1 MWADRQAG
9 SRDGKTLN
17 GEMGK
22 PARRQPDDGVM
33 GRGGGAAGLIDRLEE
48 KDGRTGGQIDSCE
61 GRQVLIQ

>member
-1 MWADRQAG
+1 MGRQTG
-9 SRDGKTLN
+9 RQQRWEDIN

-48 KDGRTGGQIDSCE
+48 KDGRA
-61 GRQVLIQ
+61 GR

>member
-1 MWADRQAG
+1 MGRQTG
-9 SRDGKTLN
+9 RQQRWEDIN